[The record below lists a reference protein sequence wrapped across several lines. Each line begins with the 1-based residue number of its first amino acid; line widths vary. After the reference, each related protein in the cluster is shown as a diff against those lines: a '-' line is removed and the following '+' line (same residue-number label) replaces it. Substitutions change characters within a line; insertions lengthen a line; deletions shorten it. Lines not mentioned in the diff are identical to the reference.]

1 MSKGTNSPLVRR
13 GYVTKSE
20 LRDQDDWVCVAPTK
34 DCFIKGTV
42 VVGAL
47 VIDLSRRE
55 ELRDKVAAAITLAQ
69 RGDSAHEIADA
80 VLAALLEEG
89 K

>member
-1 MSKGTNSPLVRR
+1 MSEPANSPLLRR
-13 GYVTKSE
+13 GYVIPSHFQKSE
-20 LRDQDDWVCVAPTK
+20 AMAVVSGSAVASYDSLP
-34 DCFIKGTV
+34 V
-42 VVGAL
+42 A

-80 VLAALLEEG
+80 IVAALLGEG